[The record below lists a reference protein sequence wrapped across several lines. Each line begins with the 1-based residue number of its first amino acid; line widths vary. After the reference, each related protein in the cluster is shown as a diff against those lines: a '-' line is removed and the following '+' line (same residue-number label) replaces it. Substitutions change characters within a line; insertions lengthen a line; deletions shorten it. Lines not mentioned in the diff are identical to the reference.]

1 MCIINDI
8 CTTTLN
14 LEFLIR
20 RIETILKL
28 IKKCYRIQVQNQ
40 FCLL

>member
-8 CTTTLN
+8 YTTTLN
-14 LEFLIR
+14 LEVLIR
-20 RIETILKL
+20 RIQTILKL
-28 IKKCYRIQVQNQ
+28 IKKCYRIHIQNQ